1 MLFVVAFGAL
11 GLGGLLILLIARYSP
26 HPSEN
31 IAATN
36 RILAGGKGIPYE
48 EFRQLVIDL
57 LEALRLEIV
66 IEHGEATE
74 LDVIARSNDAVTGG
88 RFLVLGVWS
97 PPGDIVD
104 QNYIRRLAEQVRAD
118 ARFSKGILM
127 TPYTIVTDGMGNI
140 EAPLELIDGKKLRD
154 LVEQNLDAKRLDQ
167 LAQYR
172 GFGM

>member
-26 HPSEN
+26 HPNEN
-31 IAATN
+31 VAATA
-36 RILAGGKGIPYE
+36 RVLAGGKAMPYD
-48 EFRQLVIDL
+48 EFRALIIDL
-57 LEALRLEIV
+57 LEALKLEIV

-88 RFLVLGVWS
+88 RFLVLGVWQ
-97 PPGDIVD
+97 PPGDLVD
-104 QNYIRRLAEQVRAD
+104 QTYIRRLAEQVRAD
-118 ARFSKGILM
+118 ARFSKGIRM
-127 TPYTIVTDGMGNI
+127 TPYQIVTDGMGNV
-140 EAPLELIDGKKLRD
+140 EAPIELIDGRKLRG
-154 LVEQNLDAKRLDQ
+154 LVEQHLDAKRLDV

>member
-1 MLFVVAFGAL
+1 MLFVVAIGAL
-11 GLGGLLILLIARYSP
+11 GMGGLLILLIARYSP
-26 HPSEN
+26 HPNEN
-31 IAATN
+31 VAATA
-36 RILAGGKGIPYE
+36 RVLAGGKAIPYD
-48 EFRQLVIDL
+48 EFRELVIDL

-74 LDVIARSNDAVTGG
+74 LDVIARSNDPVTGG
-88 RFLVLGVWS
+88 RFFVLGIWQ

-127 TPYTIVTDGMGNI
+127 TPYEIVSDGMANV
-140 EAPLELIDGKKLRD
+140 EAPIELIDGKKLRG
-154 LVEQNLDAKRLDQ
+154 LVEQHLDAKRLDQ